1 MLGADF
7 ISQPFLRSIP
17 ISSPCHRPRP
27 DEAAGRT
34 RKANFDL
41 RIGVSRCDLL
51 IKVASKSGMKKKL
64 LVILGAGS
72 SIPCNMPSVAC
83 LDGKMQ
89 NWGQAWATAHG
100 SPDYFAALW
109 QDIETY
115 YRSGKHRPPPRV
127 NFEKVLGEMIA
138 LSHWM
143 TPPPQGDT
151 LRQTACDGAPPPRL
165 TFPAPMDYG
174 PAVAVRDQFSHL
186 SKKLAKHMR
195 MRSRSIDRAATSV
208 LKYKALFDGLRGRF
222 DVGVYNLN
230 YDAVAL
236 TAWPDAYVGFDAG
249 AFDAAAVHARSEWGF
264 IYHLHG
270 SVHHSLVRDRIK
282 WWRDLAG
289 EFFDGHPGLSTD
301 VRSEGKSFP
310 KTTLVAGGF
319 KLDQLLVEPF
329 HSLHAA
335 LVRHVYEADA
345 VLIGGYG
352 FADVHVNRALRNRL
366 ADRAAEDR
374 PPVMILDRAGDRT
387 DPMAFRHD
395 LWAREVCRTLST
407 DGHFFHEPGHAS
419 PPVPHEL
426 AAKGSFEVA
435 SLHRVA
441 LWHGGFVEAESR
453 LDGIVPW
460 LFGADDNVLIPP
472 GAS

>member
-1 MLGADF
+1 
-7 ISQPFLRSIP
+7 
-17 ISSPCHRPRP
+17 
-27 DEAAGRT
+27 
-34 RKANFDL
+34 
-41 RIGVSRCDLL
+41 
-51 IKVASKSGMKKKL
+51 MKKKL

-72 SIPCNMPSVAC
+72 SIPCNMPSVAT
-83 LDGKMQ
+83 LNGEMR
-89 NWGQAWATAHG
+89 NWGQAWATARG
-100 SPDYFAALW
+100 FPDYFAALW
-109 QDIETY
+109 HAIETY
-115 YRSGKHRPPPRV
+115 YRSGKHSLPPSV

-138 LSHWM
+138 VSHWM
-143 TPPPQGDT
+143 TPPPRGDT
-151 LRQTACDGAPPPRL
+151 LRQTACDGAPPPHL
-165 TFPAPMDYG
+165 TFPSPTDYD
-174 PAVAVRDQFSHL
+174 PAHTVRCQFSHL
-186 SKKLAKHMR
+186 SIELAKYIR
-195 MRSRSIDRAATSV
+195 MLSRSIDRAATSV
-208 LKYKALFDGLRGRF
+208 RKYKALVDGLRGRF

-230 YDAVAL
+230 YDTVAL

-249 AFDAAAVHARSEWGF
+249 AFDARAVHARSEWGF

-270 SVHHSLVRDRIK
+270 SVRHSLVRDRIK
-282 WWRDLAG
+282 WRPDLAG

-329 HSLHAA
+329 HSFQAA

-345 VLIGGYG
+345 ILIGGYG

-366 ADRAAEDR
+366 AGHAVEYRS
-374 PPVMILDRAGDRT
+374 PVMILDRPHDRA
-387 DPMAFRHD
+387 DPMAFRQD
-395 LWAREVCRTLST
+395 PWAREVCRTLST

-419 PPVPHEL
+419 LPVPAEL

-453 LDGIVPW
+453 LDGIVSW
-460 LFGADDNVLIPP
+460 LLGGDDNVLLPP
-472 GAS
+472 AAP